1 MDIIIP
7 TLLAVSQW
15 FSALFVVCTPFI
27 KMALIWFAWQT
38 GIGWLAWSTARF
50 YSNHCAAPGINGFIS
65 SLFSMGSPICISA
78 WFSHAAFVVAYITAF
93 IAAVLLIILWLWKR
107 VTQDKNIDASSSAD
121 KFASKTNQCAL
132 YKKIVQGTMEKI
144 QAKTKPRYKRY
155 KSKEKEDFLMSPIFS
170 ARIFYPITES
180 KKDKVIRQ
188 NPIFKL

>member
-78 WFSHAAFVVAYITAF
+78 WFSHAAFVIAYITAF
-93 IAAVLLIILWLWKR
+93 IAAVLLVILWLWKH
-107 VTQDKNIDASSSAD
+107 VTRDKNIVLLRQQISSLQKQINGPLQGNNSRD
-121 KFASKTNQCAL
+121 HGENTGEDETAL
-132 YKKIVQGTMEKI
+132 
-144 QAKTKPRYKRY
+144 
-155 KSKEKEDFLMSPIFS
+155 
-170 ARIFYPITES
+170 
-180 KKDKVIRQ
+180 
-188 NPIFKL
+188 